1 MTRKKNKHDQAVD
14 ELELLVRDQYQIV
27 MKNVVY
33 RMPPSRRDSGELD
46 LVGINGDCW
55 DIYEVKSNDG
65 YQKAVSQME
74 RAYLL
79 LSDCAQIC
87 TFYYSGKEKKIIPIH
102 YSKN

>member
-1 MTRKKNKHDQAVD
+1 MVNTHDKAVN
-14 ELELLVRDQYQIV
+14 ELERLVRDQYQIV

-33 RMPPSRRDSGELD
+33 RMPPSRNDAGELD
-46 LVGINGDCW
+46 LVGINGNYW

-65 YQKAVSQME
+65 YDKAVSQME